1 MDRWRDGLRQ
11 GDRMGLPRESSATL
25 LDTTPE
31 SMALGLFSLVKIPIV
46 LSYSLEVFLSKG
58 VMIMES
64 KKLCLQ
70 IAVEI

>member
-1 MDRWRDGLRQ
+1 
-11 GDRMGLPRESSATL
+11 MGLPRESSATL

-31 SMALGLFSLVKIPIV
+31 SMALGLISLVKIP
-46 LSYSLEVFLSKG
+46 SLEVFLSKG

-64 KKLCLQ
+64 KKLGLQ

>member
-25 LDTTPE
+25 LDTTLE
-31 SMALGLFSLVKIPIV
+31 SMALGLISLVKIP
-46 LSYSLEVFLSKG
+46 SLEVFLSKG

-64 KKLCLQ
+64 
-70 IAVEI
+70 

>member
-1 MDRWRDGLRQ
+1 MDRWRDGLSQ

-31 SMALGLFSLVKIPIV
+31 SMALGLISLVKIP
-46 LSYSLEVFLSKG
+46 SLEVFLSKG

-64 KKLCLQ
+64 KKLGLQ

>member
-31 SMALGLFSLVKIPIV
+31 SMALGLISLVKIP
-46 LSYSLEVFLSKG
+46 SLEVFLSKG

-64 KKLCLQ
+64 KKLGLQ

>member
-1 MDRWRDGLRQ
+1 VDRWRDGLRQ
-11 GDRMGLPRESSATL
+11 GDRMGLPRESFATL

-31 SMALGLFSLVKIPIV
+31 SMALGLISLVKIP
-46 LSYSLEVFLSKG
+46 SLEVFLSKG

-64 KKLCLQ
+64 KKLGLQ

>member
-31 SMALGLFSLVKIPIV
+31 SMALGLISLVKIP
-46 LSYSLEVFLSKG
+46 SLEVFLSKG

-64 KKLCLQ
+64 
-70 IAVEI
+70 